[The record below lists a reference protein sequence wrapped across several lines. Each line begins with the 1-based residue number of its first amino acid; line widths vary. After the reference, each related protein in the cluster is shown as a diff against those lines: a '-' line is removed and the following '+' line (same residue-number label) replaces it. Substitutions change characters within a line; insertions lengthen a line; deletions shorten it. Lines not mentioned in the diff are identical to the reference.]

1 MNDTNPLGRTSVR
14 VHLTNVVGA
23 GASQLLLSL
32 LPALE
37 SNQNT
42 CMEEL
47 YLPDKGPL
55 KGYLPASRNTRCIIY
70 RRRLPNAISRIMECT
85 IFGGRFNG
93 TTPLLVLGDLPVRC
107 ETKQVVF
114 VQTTHLV
121 HASTSNSLSSNI
133 KFWIARLIFAL
144 NQKYVA
150 AFIVQT
156 EFMRSALLSA
166 YPALQGRVNIVAQP
180 VPAWLLEHKVQRGGR
195 TITNDTGL
203 KLFYPAASYPHKNHQ
218 LLALV
223 SDSAEWPIESLQL
236 TLESS
241 ANPAPEIEWVECTG
255 FLSAEQMRKAYAEA
269 DALLFLSLTESYGF
283 PLIEAMFIGLPIIC
297 PNLSYARA
305 LCGAQAIY
313 FEVNDI
319 QSLRQACIELK
330 IRLLCGWQP
339 DWSEQID
346 SLPKDWGSVAKQM
359 LDVIRH
365 AQSYKVA
372 DRCKH

>member
-1 MNDTNPLGRTSVR
+1 MNDMSQSGRTSVR

-42 CMEEL
+42 CVEEL

-55 KGYLPASRNTRCIIY
+55 KGYLPSSRNTRCIIY

-85 IFGGRFNG
+85 IFGGRFKG
-93 TTPLLVLGDLPVRC
+93 ATPLLVLGDLPVRC
-107 ETKQVVF
+107 EGQQIVF

-121 HASTSNSLSSNI
+121 HSSTSNSLSSNI

-156 EFMRSALLSA
+156 EFMRSALLTA
-166 YPALQGRVNIVAQP
+166 YPVLQDRVHIVAQP
-180 VPAWLLEHKVQRGGR
+180 VPTWLLENKIQRRCR
-195 TITNDTGL
+195 TIAYDTGL
-203 KLFYPAASYPHKNHQ
+203 KLFYPAAVYPHKNHQ
-218 LLALV
+218 LLAQV

-241 ANPAPEIEWVECTG
+241 SNPAPEIEWVKCTG

-283 PLIEAMFIGLPIIC
+283 PLIESMFIGLPIIC
-297 PNLSYARA
+297 PNLAYARA

-313 FEVNDI
+313 FEANDI

-330 IRLLCGWQP
+330 TRLLSGWKP
-339 DWSEQID
+339 DWSAQIN
-346 SLPKDWGSVAKQM
+346 SLPKDWDSVATQM
-359 LDVIRH
+359 LDVLRH
-365 AQSYKVA
+365 AQAYKSV
-372 DRCKH
+372 DHSTD